1 MILRLVCASI
11 LVLSTGVVPADVQNP
26 RERSILVTVLDQAGA
41 PVKDAKPADLAVRE
55 DGATREVIDVK
66 PAADPLTIAL
76 LIDTTSPTMGTEAP
90 TQQLRAG
97 LLTFVKTIQGASPES
112 QIGMWE
118 FAGAGVQTVKFT
130 AKTDDLTKKIQR
142 MFPTKQSGGVL
153 LETLVDASK
162 ELGKKAG
169 HRRVIVSVSFNSPEV
184 SAIEPKLVAEAVGKS
199 GASLWAISIQSN
211 ASAST
216 SSQGSTP
223 AREVILDN
231 VTRRTGGVRL
241 TGVSAAALEAQLKS
255 IADALLSQYE
265 VTYVRPDGAPNADK
279 IEPISK
285 RGATALMAPWIR

>member
-11 LVLSTGVVPADVQNP
+11 LVLSTGAIPAAIQNP

-41 PVKDAKPADLAVRE
+41 PVKDAKPADLAVTE
-55 DGATREVIDVK
+55 DGAVREVIDVK

-76 LIDTTSPTMGTEAP
+76 LIDTTTPTMGTNAP
-90 TQQLRAG
+90 TQELRAG
-97 LLTFVKTIQGASPES
+97 LLAFVKAIQGASPES

-130 AKTDDLTKKIQR
+130 PKTEDLTKRIQR

-153 LETLVDASK
+153 LEALVDASK
-162 ELGKKAG
+162 ELSKKAG

-184 SAIEPKLVAEAVGKS
+184 STIEPKLVAEAVGKAGVS
-199 GASLWAISIQSN
+199 FWAISIQSN

-223 AREVILDN
+223 TREVILDN

-241 TGVSAAALEAQLKS
+241 TGVTATALEAQLKS

-265 VTYVRPDGAPNADK
+265 VTYVRPEGAPNPEQ
-279 IEPISK
+279 IEPVSK
-285 RGATALMAPWIR
+285 RGATTLMAPWMR

>member
-1 MILRLVCASI
+1 MIVRLVCASI
-11 LVLSTGVVPADVQNP
+11 LVLSAAAIPAAVQNP

-41 PVKDAKPADLAVRE
+41 PVREVKPADLAVSE
-55 DGATREVIDVK
+55 DGAVREVIVVK
-66 PAADPLTIAL
+66 PAVDPLTIAL
-76 LIDTTSPTMGTEAP
+76 LIDTTSPTMGTNAP
-90 TQQLRAG
+90 TQELRAG
-97 LLTFVKTIQGASPES
+97 LLAFVQAIQGASPES

-130 AKTDDLTKKIQR
+130 PKTEDLTKKIQR

-153 LETLVDASK
+153 LEALVDASK

-184 SAIEPKLVAEAVGKS
+184 SAVEPKLVAEAIGKA
-199 GASLWAISIQSN
+199 GVSLWAISIQSN

-241 TGVSAAALEAQLKS
+241 TGVSPIALEAQLKS
-255 IADALLSQYE
+255 IAAALLSQYE
-265 VTYVRPDGAPNADK
+265 VTYVRPDGAPNSEK
-279 IEPISK
+279 IEPISR
-285 RGATALMAPWIR
+285 RGATVLMAPWMR